1 MFNRAA
7 DVLITGSMIYYLDLR
22 FRVKPEFPSGV
33 SANWSLHRRLRKIIV
48 RTVECNLL
56 SLFAQAV
63 SIGLFNS
70 KSNVGFYFVITDMTL
85 AKIYTFSLLIACTS
99 LSLSLPARLPL
110 FLQCTV
116 VTLTISMGPTKEVL
130 HPEQTE
136 ASS

>member
-1 MFNRAA
+1 MVGGLVAA

-33 SANWSLHRRLRKIIV
+33 SATGLFIDVCVKIIV

-85 AKIYTFSLLIACTS
+85 AKNLYI
-99 LSLSLPARLPL
+99 LSTYCFA
-110 FLQCTV
+110 Q
-116 VTLTISMGPTKEVL
+116 
-130 HPEQTE
+130 
-136 ASS
+136 SSH